1 MLNRLDRVIGKCQT
15 YLTTMGGKKMLN
27 CDVCKTAPAKY
38 DAKTVF
44 GPWANVCELCFVM
57 YTSGKLGTGYGQ
69 LLVK

>member
-1 MLNRLDRVIGKCQT
+1 
-15 YLTTMGGKKMLN
+15 MLN